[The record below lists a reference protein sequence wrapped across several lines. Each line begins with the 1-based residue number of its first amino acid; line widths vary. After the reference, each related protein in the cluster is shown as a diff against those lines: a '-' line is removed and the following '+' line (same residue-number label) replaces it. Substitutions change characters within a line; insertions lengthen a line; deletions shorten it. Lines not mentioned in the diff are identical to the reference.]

1 MENHTGNTLKDAL
14 SFLEEG
20 NPLQAQKIIETLFEK
35 DLDSKELIYTNR
47 CCTYWI
53 DSNRRLKEIE
63 NPYERGERLLDEW
76 KNFKAFMAAEKHS
89 YEPAFYSV
97 QRGFFSKALNNY
109 KGLLE
114 AKDNLQ
120 KAGAYRKTGIC
131 YKKLGD
137 FENARDFLTE
147 ANSIQQRNPQII
159 AELADCYSL
168 CGEDKISKVLFREAF
183 FIDSESIDLEFLDS
197 ELIKC
202 LAKKVAEKGFKGK
215 LLLEWIPVYGVLY
228 GIFNVKRELHSQDV
242 IRLKTNI
249 FAMEN
254 EYKDPSCSTEYL
266 TPRLLNSYFWLIDH
280 YVMTHE
286 ESSKVNEILL
296 KIKILDSAV
305 YEMYVK

>member
-1 MENHTGNTLKDAL
+1 MENQTGTTLKDAL
-14 SFLEEG
+14 NFLEAG
-20 NPLQAQKIIETLFEK
+20 NPIQAQRIIGTLFEQ
-35 DLDSKELIYTNR
+35 DLESKELIYTNR

-53 DSNRRLKEIE
+53 DSERRLKEIE
-63 NPYERGERLLDEW
+63 NPYLRGERLLEEW
-76 KNFKAFMAAEKHS
+76 KNFRAFMANEKFS

-97 QRGFFSKALNNY
+97 QRGFFSKALKNY
-109 KGLLE
+109 KELLDS
-114 AKDNLQ
+114 KDHMQ
-120 KAGAYRKTGIC
+120 RAGAYRKTGIC
-131 YKKLGD
+131 LKKLGD

-147 ANSIQQRNPQII
+147 ANAIQQKNPQII

-202 LAKKVAEKGFKGK
+202 LAKKVAEKGYKGK
-215 LLLEWIPVYGVLY
+215 LLLEWIPVYGVLF
-228 GIFNVKRELHSQDV
+228 GIFNIKRELHSQDV

-286 ESSKVNEILL
+286 DASKVNEILL
-296 KIKILDSAV
+296 KIKILDSSV